1 MEKSQQTPFHD
12 ISYREVLQHFESS
25 EAGLS
30 SAEAEA
36 RFKRYGPN
44 KLTLRRGRSPLQRLL
59 QQFHNLLIYLLLGAA
74 AITALLQHWVDTGV
88 IVGVVVVN
96 ALIGFIQ
103 EGKAEQALAA
113 IRRLLSL
120 KAVVW
125 RDQRQVLI
133 PAEQLVPGDVVIL
146 QSGDRVPAD
155 LRLFQAKNLR
165 IEEASLTGESLP
177 VEKGIAPVALH
188 APLGDRTCMAYAGTL
203 VRYGQ
208 GSGVVVATGDGTEI
222 GRISELLAEVER
234 IETPLLRRIAG
245 FSKWLSAAIVAIAVI
260 TFLIG
265 VRVRDYSAVDMFMAA
280 VSLAVA
286 AIPEGLPAI
295 MTITLAIGVQR
306 MARRN
311 AIIRVLP
318 AVETLGSVTCICSDK
333 TGTLTRNEMT
343 VQTVATRAAL
353 FHVSGVG
360 YEPHGEFLLEGRHV
374 NVAEHPAV
382 TELLRA
388 GLLCNDASLDL
399 RDGQWRITGDPTEA
413 ALVVAARKAGF
424 EAVLESESWPRTD
437 VIPFESEHR
446 FMATLNHDHAG
457 HGMIY
462 VKGAPERIL
471 EMCSQERIN
480 GAQQPLHI
488 EYWHEKLRAM
498 AGQGQ
503 RVLALACKPAVAP
516 GVLPPATL
524 VLPCTS
530 QAGQR
535 ELRFSDVA
543 GGLTLLGLCG
553 MVDPPREEAIQ
564 AVADCHAAGIRV
576 QMITGDHAATALA
589 VAGQLGIGD
598 GKSVLT
604 SAEIETMDEA
614 ALAQAVAGIDVYAR
628 VSPEHKLRLVQAL
641 QDRGE
646 IVAMTGDGVNDA
658 PALKRADVGV
668 AMGVS
673 GTEVAKEAAEMV
685 LADDNFAS
693 IVNAIEEGRT
703 VYDNLRKTLLFIMPT
718 NGGEAFVLVTAIA
731 LGLTLPI
738 LPVQIL
744 WVNMVTAVT
753 LALAL
758 AFEPAEADVLR
769 RPPRDPRAPI
779 FSRYFLWRT
788 VLVTVLITAGT
799 LGMFLWEQAQGASL
813 EAARTAAVTT
823 LVMFEAVYLLN
834 SRRLLE
840 AAWPQRAFSGDVHG
854 STNVAGGRTP
864 GATNPYIALTI
875 FLVVLLQLLYVY
887 APFMQTLFHSAPL
900 GAEAWLR
907 IMLIALS
914 VYVIV
919 EFEKGIVRALKWQAV

>member
-1 MEKSQQTPFHD
+1 VKEISDIQFHALD
-12 ISYREVLQHFESS
+12 YREALHELVTTPHGLAS
-25 EAGLS
+25 E
-30 SAEAEA
+30 EAAA
-36 RFKRYGPN
+36 RAVYYGPN
-44 KLTLRRGRSPLQRLL
+44 QLTLHRGRSPLQRLL

-74 AITALLQHWVDTGV
+74 GITALLKHWVDTGV
-88 IVGVVVVN
+88 IVGVVVIN

-133 PAEQLVPGDVVIL
+133 PAEQLVPGDVVML

-177 VEKGIAPVALH
+177 AEKDIEPVALH

-234 IETPLLRRIAG
+234 IETPLLRRIAK
-245 FSKWLSAAIVAIAVI
+245 FSKGLSAAIVAIAVI
-260 TFLIG
+260 TFFIG
-265 VRVRDYSAVDMFMAA
+265 VQVRDYSAVEMFMAA

-343 VQTVATRAAL
+343 VQTMATRAAL

-360 YEPHGEFLLEGRHV
+360 YEPHGEFLVGGRHV
-374 NVAEHPAV
+374 NVADYPAV
-382 TELLRA
+382 AELLRA
-388 GLLCNDASLDL
+388 GLLCNDASLDQ

-471 EMCSQERIN
+471 EMCSLERIN
-480 GAQQPLHI
+480 GAQQPLHA

-503 RVLALACKPAVAP
+503 RVLALACKSA
-516 GVLPPATL
+516 
-524 VLPCTS
+524 

-576 QMITGDHAATALA
+576 QMITGDHTVTAL
-589 VAGQLGIGD
+589 VISQQLGIGD
-598 GKSVLT
+598 GEHVLT
-604 SAEIETMDEA
+604 SAEIETMSEA
-614 ALAQAVAGIDVYAR
+614 ALAQAVARIDVYAR

-641 QDRGE
+641 QGRGE

-673 GTEVAKEAAEMV
+673 GTEVAKEAAEIV

-731 LGLTLPI
+731 LGIVLPI

-758 AFEPAEADVLR
+758 AFEPAEADVMR

-788 VLVTVLITAGT
+788 VLVTALITAGT

-840 AAWPQRAFSGDVHG
+840 AAWPQRAFSG
-854 STNVAGGRTP
+854 
-864 GATNPYIALTI
+864 NPYIALTI

-919 EFEKGIVRALKWQAV
+919 EFEKGVVRALKWQAV

>member
-1 MEKSQQTPFHD
+1 MEKSQQTLFHD

-44 KLTLRRGRSPLQRLL
+44 QLTLRRGRSPLQRLL

-88 IVGVVVVN
+88 ILGVVVIN

-120 KAVVW
+120 KSQVW

-133 PAEQLVPGDVVIL
+133 PAEQLVPGDVVML

-155 LRLFQAKNLR
+155 VRLFQVKNLR

-177 VEKGIAPVALH
+177 AEKGIEPVALH

-234 IETPLLRRIAG
+234 IETPLLRRIAK
-245 FSKWLSAAIVAIAVI
+245 FSKGLSVAIVAIAVI
-260 TFLIG
+260 TFFIG

-353 FHVSGVG
+353 FQLSGVG
-360 YEPHGEFLLEGRHV
+360 YEPHGEFLVAGRHV
-374 NVAEHPAV
+374 NVADYPAV
-382 TELLRA
+382 AELMRA
-388 GLLCNDASLDL
+388 GLLCNDASLDQ

-424 EAVLESESWPRTD
+424 EAVLESERWPRTD

-503 RVLALACKPAVAP
+503 RVLALACKPA
-516 GVLPPATL
+516 
-524 VLPCTS
+524 

-535 ELRFSDVA
+535 ELRFGDVA
-543 GGLTLLGLCG
+543 DGLTLLGLCG
-553 MVDPPREEAIQ
+553 MVDPPREEAVR
-564 AVADCHAAGIRV
+564 AVADCHTAGIRV

-589 VAGQLGIGD
+589 IAGQIGIGD
-598 GKSVLT
+598 GVSVLT
-604 SAEIETMDEA
+604 GAGIETMSEA
-614 ALAQAVAGIDVYAR
+614 ALAETVARIDVYAR

-641 QDRGE
+641 QGRGE

-693 IVNAIEEGRT
+693 IVNAIKEGRT

-718 NGGEAFVLVTAIA
+718 NGGEAATLVIAIA
-731 LGLTLPI
+731 LGLALPI

-744 WVNMVTAVT
+744 WVNMITEVT
-753 LALAL
+753 LSLAL
-758 AFEPAEADVLR
+758 AFEPAEEDVMR
-769 RPPRDPRAPI
+769 RPPRNPLAPI

-788 VLVTVLITAGT
+788 MLVTALITAGT

-840 AAWPQRAFSGDVHG
+840 AAWPQRAFSG
-854 STNVAGGRTP
+854 
-864 GATNPYIALTI
+864 NPYIALTI
-875 FLVVLLQLLYVY
+875 FMVVLLQLLYVY

-900 GAEAWLR
+900 GIEVWLR

-919 EFEKGIVRALKWQAV
+919 EFEKGVVRALKWQAV

>member
-1 MEKSQQTPFHD
+1 MKEISEIQFHAQD
-12 ISYREVLQHFESS
+12 YSEVLRGLAVSTT
-25 EAGLS
+25 GLS
-30 SAEAEA
+30 SEEAAA
-36 RFKRYGPN
+36 RAGRYGPN
-44 KLTLRRGRSPLQRLL
+44 QITLRRGRSPLQRLL

-74 AITALLQHWVDTGV
+74 GITALLQQWVDTGV
-88 IVGVVVVN
+88 IVAVVVIN

-133 PAEQLVPGDVVIL
+133 PAEQLVPGDVVML

-155 LRLFQAKNLR
+155 MRLFQVKNLR

-177 VEKGIAPVALH
+177 AEKDIAPAALH

-208 GSGVVVATGDGTEI
+208 GSGVVVAIGDHTEI

-245 FSKWLSAAIVAIAVI
+245 FSKWLSAAIVVVAVA
-260 TFLIG
+260 TFFIG
-265 VRVRDYSAVDMFMAA
+265 VLVRDYSAVDMFMAA

-318 AVETLGSVTCICSDK
+318 AVETLGSVTCVCSDK

-343 VQTVATRAAL
+343 VQTVATRAASL
-353 FHVSGVG
+353 QVSGVG

-374 NVAEHPAV
+374 NVPDYPAV
-382 TELLRA
+382 AELLRA

-424 EAVLESESWPRTD
+424 ESVLEYESWPRTD

-446 FMATLNHDHAG
+446 FMATLNHDHTG

-462 VKGAPERIL
+462 VKGAPERLL

-488 EYWHEKLRAM
+488 EHWHEKLRAM

-503 RVLALACKPAVAP
+503 RVLALACKPA
-516 GVLPPATL
+516 
-524 VLPCTS
+524 

-543 GGLTLLGLCG
+543 DGLTLLGLCG
-553 MVDPPREEAIQ
+553 MVDPPREEAIR

-589 VAGQLGIGD
+589 IATQVGIGD

-604 SAEIETMDEA
+604 GAEIETMSAA
-614 ALAQAVAGIDVYAR
+614 ALAEVVARIDVYAR

-641 QDRGE
+641 QTRGE

-718 NGGEAFVLVTAIA
+718 NGAEAFTLVTAIA
-731 LGLTLPI
+731 LGIVLPI

-779 FSRYFLWRT
+779 FPGYFLWRT
-788 VLVTVLITAGT
+788 ALVTTIFTAGT

-813 EAARTAAVTT
+813 EASRTAAVTM
-823 LVMFEAVYLLN
+823 LVVFEAFYLLN
-834 SRRLLE
+834 SRYLLA
-840 AAWPQRAFSGDVHG
+840 AAWPHQALRGNRYVPLAI
-854 STNVAGGRTP
+854 
-864 GATNPYIALTI
+864 GAV
-875 FLVVLLQLLYVY
+875 LVLQLLYIY
-887 APFMQTLFHSAPL
+887 APFMQALFHSAPL
-900 GAEAWLR
+900 DGGVWTK
-907 IMLIALS
+907 IMLAAFS
-914 VYVIV
+914 AYVLV
-919 EFEKGIVRALKWQAV
+919 EFEKWVVRVFRRRRQ